1 VTSFRVWA
9 PYARGV
15 ELDLS
20 GRRTPLRKQDRGWWG
35 VEVEDAPPG
44 TDYTFALDGGPPR
57 PDPRS
62 PWQPQGP
69 EGPSRLVDHAAF
81 RWTDERWSPPP
92 FAEAVVYEMHVGTF
106 SPEGTFDGA
115 ARRLDPLVHL
125 GVTHVELM
133 PVGEFPGRWGWGYD
147 GVGLYAPHGPYGGPE
162 GLKRFVDTCHARGL
176 AVLLDV
182 VYNHLGPSGNH
193 LAEFGPY
200 FTDRY
205 ATPWGRAVNLD
216 SVESDEVRRFFCDNA
231 VQWMRDYHVDGLR
244 LDAVHALFDQSAV
257 HFLEELRAETAALS
271 RELGRP
277 LVLVAESDLN
287 DPRVVQD
294 PAAGGYGIDAQ
305 WSDDFHHALH
315 AALTGERDGY
325 YAQYRGLADVAEA
338 LQKVFVH
345 DGRYS
350 AFRGRRHGRPVGDIP
365 RHRFLAYLQNH
376 DQVGNRAQGE
386 RSGQLLPP
394 PILKAAAALVLLS
407 PFVPL
412 LFAGEEWGA
421 RTPFQYFTDHAD
433 PELGRAVREGRRKE
447 FAAFGWRPEDV
458 PDPQDPRTFE
468 RSKLDWSEVEKEPH
482 RGLLEWHRELIR
494 LRKATPLLARRDRRP
509 TPVRFDEEARWLA
522 FERGPLWVVC
532 NLSDGCREVPLDRP
546 RGRVVLTSG
555 AAEVQDGALRL
566 APGAA
571 ILGHKRLPT

>member
-1 VTSFRVWA
+1 M
-9 PYARGV
+9 

-35 VEVEDAPPG
+35 VEADAPPG
-44 TDYTFALDGGPPR
+44 TDYAFVLDGGPPR

-69 EGPSRLVDHAAF
+69 EGPSRVVDHAAF

-92 FAEAVVYEMHVGTF
+92 FADAVVYEMHVGAF

-115 ARRLDPLVHL
+115 ARRLDHLVQL

-147 GVGLYAPHGPYGGPE
+147 GVGLYAPHGGYGGPE
-162 GLKRFVDTCHARGL
+162 GLKRFVDACHARGL

-200 FTDRY
+200 FNDRY

-257 HFLEELRAETAALS
+257 HFLEELREETAALS

-325 YAQYRGLADVAEA
+325 YAQYRGLGDVAKA
-338 LQKVFVH
+338 VQKVFVH

-386 RSGQLLPP
+386 RSGQLLSP

-433 PELGRAVREGRRKE
+433 PELGRAVSEGRRKE

-468 RSKLDWSEVEKEPH
+468 RSKLDWGEVAKEPH
-482 RGLLEWHRELIR
+482 RALLEWHRELIR

-509 TPVRFDEEARWLA
+509 TPVRFDEDARWLA

-532 NLSDGCREVPLDRP
+532 NFAEESREVPLDRT
-546 RGRVVLTSG
+546 RGRVVLASG
-555 AAEVQDGALRL
+555 AAELKDGALAL

-571 ILGHKRLPT
+571 VLSHKQRAPNSLRRERVGG